1 MTESTESIPLY
12 QYWTLLRKYLRSQLP
27 WVTLLAVLLFSG
39 TGMQLVS
46 PQIMRRFV
54 DGAGDAN
61 VPLETVLGLALFF
74 VGVALGQQIL
84 GVLSTYAGQRVSWAA
99 TNAVREDL
107 TLHCLQLDMPF
118 HTNRTPGEMIERIDG
133 DVSSLASFFS
143 QFAVRILGNILML
156 VGTLA
161 VFFTEDWRLGS
172 VMMVYAALTLFALSR
187 LHNVAVPFWRAARES
202 AADLFGFL
210 EERLSGTVD
219 IRALGA
225 VPYAMRRLYHFTG
238 DRLARELKASVV
250 NIRLR
255 YVETGSYAV
264 GQVLTITA
272 GYYLF
277 TEAGVTI
284 GTVAMLVYY
293 MDLLFRPLRQ
303 LMSQMEELQ
312 QAGASIAR
320 VRELFQERSAILT
333 PDPAPPPSGMVTVEF
348 QDVSFGYNEQTV
360 LDRLTFDVQ
369 AGRVLGLLGRTGS
382 GKTTITRL
390 LFRLYDPQQ
399 GTVRLGGTD
408 LRRIEP
414 EKLRDQVGIVTQSVQ
429 LFSGTVRDNL
439 TLFDNSH
446 ADGDIDDVI
455 RDVGMGSWLDA
466 LPKGLDSQLE
476 SDGGGLSAGQAQLLT
491 LARVF
496 LRDPRLVILDEASS
510 RLDPATEAQIE
521 RAVSKLLE
529 GRTGIVIAHRL
540 STVQRADDILI
551 LEDGRIEEWGS
562 RAALTSDPS
571 SRFAGLLRTG
581 LTEVSE

>member
-1 MTESTESIPLY
+1 
-12 QYWTLLRKYLRSQLP
+12 
-27 WVTLLAVLLFSG
+27 
-39 TGMQLVS
+39 
-46 PQIMRRFV
+46 MRRFV
-54 DGAGDAN
+54 DGAGDAS
-61 VPLETVLGLALFF
+61 VPLDDVLTLALLF
-74 VGVALGQQIL
+74 VGIALGQQIL
-84 GVLSTYAGQRVSWAA
+84 GVLRTYAGQRVSWAA

-118 HTNRTPGEMIERIDG
+118 HANRTPGEMIERIDG

-156 VGTLA
+156 IGTLA
-161 VFFTEDWRLGS
+161 VFTAEDWRLGT
-172 VMMVYAALTLFALSR
+172 VMTVYAALTSFALSR
-187 LHNVAVPFWRAARES
+187 LHNIAVPFWRAAREA

-250 NIRLR
+250 NIRMR
-255 YVETGSYAV
+255 YVETGSYAI
-264 GQVLTITA
+264 GQVLTVSA
-272 GYYLF
+272 GYYLYR
-277 TEAGVTI
+277 EVGVTI

-293 MDLLFRPLRQ
+293 MDLLFRPLSQ

-312 QAGASIAR
+312 QAGASVGR

-333 PDPAPPPSGMVTVEF
+333 PEPKPPPSGMTVEF
-348 QDVSFGYNEQTV
+348 QDVSFGYHEETV
-360 LDRLTFDVQ
+360 LDRLSFDVQ
-369 AGRVLGLLGRTGS
+369 AGRILGLLGRTGS

-408 LRRIEP
+408 LRRIVP
-414 EKLRDQVGIVTQSVQ
+414 EALRDRVGIVTQSVQ

-439 TLFDNSH
+439 TLFD
-446 ADGDIDDVI
+446 DGIPADVI
-455 RDVGMGSWLDA
+455 GDVMRGVGMGSWLDA
-466 LPKGLDSQLE
+466 LPDGLDSMLE
-476 SDGGGLSAGQAQLLT
+476 SDGGGLSAGEAQLLT

-496 LRDPRLVILDEASS
+496 LRDPGLVILDEASS

-521 RAVSKLLE
+521 RAVNKLLQGVRE
-529 GRTGIVIAHRL
+529 
-540 STVQRADDILI
+540 
-551 LEDGRIEEWGS
+551 
-562 RAALTSDPS
+562 S
-571 SRFAGLLRTG
+571 SSPTA
-581 LTEVSE
+581 